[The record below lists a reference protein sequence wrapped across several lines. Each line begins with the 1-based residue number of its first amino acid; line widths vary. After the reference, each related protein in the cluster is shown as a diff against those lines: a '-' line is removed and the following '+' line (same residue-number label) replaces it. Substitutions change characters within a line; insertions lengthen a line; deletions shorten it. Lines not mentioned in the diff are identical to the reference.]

1 MAHLVSIGTQ
11 LERRHSTGTL
21 GHEADAQAASYRAA
35 VELERT
41 TAELPETALDASL
54 GA

>member
-1 MAHLVSIGTQ
+1 MLGLDDGAVAAQ
-11 LERRHSTGTL
+11 VADYRR
-21 GHEADAQAASYRAA
+21 A